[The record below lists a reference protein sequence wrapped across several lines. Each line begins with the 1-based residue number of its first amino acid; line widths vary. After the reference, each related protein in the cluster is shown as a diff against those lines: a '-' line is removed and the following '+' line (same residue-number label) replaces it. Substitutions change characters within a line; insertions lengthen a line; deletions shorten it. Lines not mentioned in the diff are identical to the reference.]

1 MVKKLRVK
9 LSTSPLQ
16 VVQTNDTK
24 RWLWGKKYVREILFP
39 CQGTKSGFWF
49 GSVVSFA
56 PLNFSYLLL

>member
-16 VVQTNDTK
+16 VVQTNDAK
-24 RWLWGKKYVREILFP
+24 GGYGEKNMLGRFFFHVKALRVG
-39 CQGTKSGFWF
+39 F
-49 GSVVSFA
+49 GSVVASFA